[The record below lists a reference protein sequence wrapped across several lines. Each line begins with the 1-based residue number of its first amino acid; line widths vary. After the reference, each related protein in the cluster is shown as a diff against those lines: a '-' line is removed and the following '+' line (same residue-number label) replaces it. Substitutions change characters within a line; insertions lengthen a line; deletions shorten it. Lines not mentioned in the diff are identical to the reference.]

1 MSRRRQ
7 AAPGTAESL
16 LQAISRGT
24 DVFAPLR
31 QAMPQV
37 ILITAM
43 INVLALAPTV
53 YMLQVYDRVMS
64 SFSTETLAVLTS
76 VILLVYGLGSALEWT
91 RSRILVRA
99 GNQMD
104 MQHSPR
110 IYQLAFRIERIYPG
124 GYTVGQ
130 ALSDFGNV
138 RQFATG
144 GGLLG
149 FLDAPWTPFYLL
161 LMFFFHPMVG
171 WYSILGGMVLF
182 GLTIANER
190 LTKRDLQLSN
200 QSSARALQ
208 IAGQQTQNAEVI
220 EALGMFDG
228 IRDRWM
234 KYQFDMLN
242 WQTRASDRA
251 ADLTA
256 VTKFVRMSTQSLI
269 LGLGAY
275 LAIHGEISSGMII
288 AGSVLMG
295 RALAPIEALIG
306 GWKNFGSSR
315 IAWER
320 LQNLL
325 NNDEAVEQPTLDLPT
340 PTGQLSVEQ
349 AVIAPSRQAPPV
361 LAGIAL
367 SLERGDVLA
376 VIGPSGSGK
385 SCLCRGLV
393 GVWPLLGGAIRLDG
407 AELSQYG
414 RKALARHVGYL
425 PQAVEIL
432 DGSVAENIARMGE
445 VNDAEVIRACQL
457 SGVHDLVVRLPE
469 GYGTKIG
476 MHGGLP
482 LSPGQRQRLGLARA
496 IYGEAKIVVLD
507 EPNSNLDEEGEKAL
521 ERCVHTLRDNG
532 VTVVIV
538 THRPAILKIST
549 KVLLLN
555 NGKQIAFGP
564 TAEVLGNLARKV
576 AAFPQAANARGAAP
590 GVSDEGRV

>member
-1 MSRRRQ
+1 
-7 AAPGTAESL
+7 
-16 LQAISRGT
+16 
-24 DVFAPLR
+24 
-31 QAMPQV
+31 
-37 ILITAM
+37 
-43 INVLALAPTV
+43 
-53 YMLQVYDRVMS
+53 
-64 SFSTETLAVLTS
+64 
-76 VILLVYGLGSALEWT
+76 
-91 RSRILVRA
+91 
-99 GNQMD
+99 
-104 MQHSPR
+104 
-110 IYQLAFRIERIYPG
+110 
-124 GYTVGQ
+124 
-130 ALSDFGNV
+130 
-138 RQFATG
+138 
-144 GGLLG
+144 
-149 FLDAPWTPFYLL
+149 
-161 LMFFFHPMVG
+161 
-171 WYSILGGMVLF
+171 
-182 GLTIANER
+182 
-190 LTKRDLQLSN
+190 
-200 QSSARALQ
+200 
-208 IAGQQTQNAEVI
+208 
-220 EALGMFDG
+220 
-228 IRDRWM
+228 
-234 KYQFDMLN
+234 
-242 WQTRASDRA
+242 
-251 ADLTA
+251 
-256 VTKFVRMSTQSLI
+256 
-269 LGLGAY
+269 
-275 LAIHGEISSGMII
+275 
-288 AGSVLMG
+288 
-295 RALAPIEALIG
+295 
-306 GWKNFGSSR
+306 
-315 IAWER
+315 
-320 LQNLL
+320 
-325 NNDEAVEQPTLDLPT
+325 LDLPT

-361 LAGIAL
+361 LAGINL

-414 RKALARHVGYL
+414 RKALACHVGYL

-476 MHGGLP
+476 LHGGLP

>member
-1 MSRRRQ
+1 
-7 AAPGTAESL
+7 
-16 LQAISRGT
+16 
-24 DVFAPLR
+24 
-31 QAMPQV
+31 MPQV

-64 SFSTETLAVLTS
+64 SFSTETLVVLTS
-76 VILLVYGLGSALEWT
+76 VILLVFGLSSALEWT

-104 MQHSPR
+104 MQHSSR
-110 IYQLAFRIERIYPG
+110 IYQLAFRIERIHPG

-130 ALSDFGNV
+130 ALNDFGNV
-138 RQFATG
+138 RQFATA

-161 LMFFFHPMVG
+161 LMFFFHPMIG
-171 WYSILGGMVLF
+171 WYSLLGGMILL
-182 GLTIANER
+182 GLTIANDH
-190 LTKRDLQLSN
+190 LTKRDLALSN
-200 QSSARALQ
+200 QSAARAQQ
-208 IAGQQTQNAEVI
+208 IAGQQTQSAEVI
-220 EALGMFDG
+220 EALDMFDG

-234 KYQFDMLN
+234 KYQLDMLN
-242 WQTRASDRA
+242 SQTRASDRA
-251 ADLTA
+251 ADMTA
-256 VTKFVRMSTQSLI
+256 VTKFFRMSTQSLI

-275 LAIHGEISSGMII
+275 LAIHGEISAGMII

-320 LQNLL
+320 LQHLL
-325 NNDEAVEQPTLDLPT
+325 NNEEAVEQPALDLPA
-340 PTGQLSVEQ
+340 PTGQLSLEQ
-349 AVIAPSRQAPPV
+349 AVIAPSRQAAPV
-361 LAGIAL
+361 LAGVSL
-367 SLERGDVLA
+367 SLGKGDVLA

-407 AELSQYG
+407 AELGQYG
-414 RKALARHVGYL
+414 RKALARSVGYL

-432 DGSVAENIARMGE
+432 DGSVAENIARMG
-445 VNDAEVIRACQL
+445 VVDDAEVIRACQMA
-457 SGVHDLVVRLPE
+457 GVHDLVVRLPE

-476 MHGGLP
+476 LNGGLP
-482 LSPGQRQRLGLARA
+482 LSPGQRQRIGLARA
-496 IYGEAKIVVLD
+496 IYGRAKIVVLD

-521 ERCVHTLRDNG
+521 ERCVQALRDNEI
-532 VTVVIV
+532 TVVIV
-538 THRPAILKIST
+538 THRPAILKMST

-576 AAFPQAANARGAAP
+576 VSFPQAATSHGTAP
-590 GVSDEGRV
+590 GISDEGRG